1 METFSNVK
9 RTSLFRHLTNTS
21 IIHFLAYKHYTRM
34 ITYAMPVRSTNTRL
48 GWNHL
53 PAGRLTY
60 KGKSFIAPNSL
71 SSRRLPP
78 PPTVFLR
85 SDNSDEG
92 NKNYGNIFLSKKG
105 RVNSANEEILQKSW
119 GFRAHSHKTLLVR
132 NLRMFVS
139 RLECLFVHGKPSH
152 LSLTFSSKHTAPFR
166 RFTLR

>member
-1 METFSNVK
+1 MEIFSNFK
-9 RTSLFRHLTNTS
+9 RTSLLRRPTNTS

-34 ITYAMPVRSTNTRL
+34 IIYVMPVRSTNIRL
-48 GWNHL
+48 GRNYL
-53 PAGRLTY
+53 PAGRSTY
-60 KGKSFIAPNSL
+60 KGKGFIAPNSL

-119 GFRAHSHKTLLVR
+119 EFRAHSYKTLFVR
-132 NLRMFVS
+132 NLRMFVNK
-139 RLECLFVHGKPSH
+139 LECLPMASLPTLVLRLRVSTLP
-152 LSLTFSSKHTAPFR
+152 LSGVSL
-166 RFTLR
+166 